1 MYHAVSQV
9 SFKHDKVEKKVE
21 KKLLYMMLKYVEG
34 F

>member
-9 SFKHDKVEKKVE
+9 SFKHDKVEQ
-21 KKLLYMMLKYVEG
+21 KLLYMMLKYEG